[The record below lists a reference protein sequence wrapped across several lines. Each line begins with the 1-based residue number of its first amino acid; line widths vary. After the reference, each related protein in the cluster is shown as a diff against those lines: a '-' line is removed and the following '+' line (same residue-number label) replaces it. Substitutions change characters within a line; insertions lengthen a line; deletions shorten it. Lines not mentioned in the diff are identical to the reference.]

1 MPFDLPIPAVLTLY
15 ALVFLIQ
22 IYIASIHYP
31 GKMVERARYVLTH
44 FPPETYPKCYPG
56 AQSPNYVANQMKRLE
71 RYLAANYVI
80 AGVGLALIGVMI
92 FSGYTPSPKG
102 GLEGVVVLCFMVQA
116 VPLLALSVHESIQ
129 HKRMRQAF
137 NETKRSAELKPR
149 RLFDFISPGYVITA
163 LAFYCAWLVFYLFA
177 NDSGDASPMER
188 LITIGGVT
196 AMNVLFAIAINRYL
210 AGQGANPYHSTND
223 NNRITGIT
231 IRVMVLA
238 SIGASLS
245 LIVFQAAD
253 TFAFE
258 AFDPIIA
265 SLYMQLCLIFGVGEL
280 LRNIQVEELDFE
292 VYRREPVSGAS

>member
-15 ALVFLIQ
+15 AVVFLIQ

-56 AQSPNYVANQMKRLE
+56 AQGPNYVTKQMKQLE
-71 RYLAANYVI
+71 RYQAANYLI
-80 AGVGLALIGVMI
+80 AGIGLALIGVMI

-116 VPLLALSVHESIQ
+116 LPLLALSIQESMQ

-137 NETKRSAELKPR
+137 NETKRSAELTPR
-149 RLFDFISPGYVITA
+149 RLFDFISPGIVITA
-163 LAFYCAWLVFYLFA
+163 LVLYFAWLVFYLFA
-177 NDSGDASPMER
+177 DGGGDATLAEQVISV
-188 LITIGGVT
+188 GGVT
-196 AMNVLFAIAINRYL
+196 AMNALFALVIIRYL
-210 AGQGANPYHSTND
+210 AGQGSNPYQTAND
-223 NNRITGIT
+223 NNRVIGIT
-231 IRVMVLA
+231 IRIMVLA

-245 LIVFQAAD
+245 LILFQAAD
-253 TFAFE
+253 RYAFE

-265 SLYMQLCLIFGVGEL
+265 SLYLQLCLIFGVGEL